1 MSISTSRAL
10 LGLAPLLLST
20 ATLTFAHDHDL
31 FFRSMLAPRLKS
43 QSTALIPP
51 FIDTYMLRGGLT
63 IFTLY
68 PGTLI
73 LALFNTWLAG
83 DSRFWYGLGATCTIG
98 HFLFAKWAVG
108 LLEEMRGDK
117 AGRGRDY
124 MREWVKMN
132 VVRTISVD
140 VVGWT
145 CYLIAVLKAM
155 QH

>member
-1 MSISTSRAL
+1 MSVPTSRVL

-31 FFRSMLAPRLKS
+31 FFRSMLAPRLKA
-43 QSTALIPP
+43 QSTAFIPP

-68 PGTLI
+68 PSTLM
-73 LALFNTWLAG
+73 LALFNTWFAG
-83 DSRFWYGLGATCTIG
+83 KSRFWYGLGAACTVG
-98 HFLFAKWAVG
+98 HFLFAKWALG

-124 MREWVKMN
+124 MGNWARMN
-132 VVRTISVD
+132 VIRTMSVD
-140 VVGWT
+140 MAGWV
-145 CYLIAVLKAM
+145 CYLIAVLKVM
-155 QH
+155 QD